1 MILTCSHIS
10 YLIKD
15 KVWLYPRKKIYIL
28 YIFLLTFPCS
38 SCYSAS
44 VFLTPTEDPKTLE
57 TIGPA
62 TFPGLSGEKW
72 LAHTRYDA
80 ERGRAS
86 SWRCKFGWL
95 QCSNDF
101 QWLANGFDYGDGMMM
116 VTVWFQSFCGYGAFA
131 VAKGLVYASTA
142 YVNDPD
148 DFLGT
153 KLVLL
158 SCIIG
163 ERRKRQGQEI
173 SIVIEWTSFR
183 NKLCKCCWSFWM
195 ISKRNRAVFG
205 VGDLTIP
212 LYHGIAYLS
221 LSGTNWLCLE
231 VPWVQWSWRARW
243 GDLTVLTNWST
254 CFWVWKGKW
263 KICVFWSTNLGC
275 LRFKAVSFLCTQ
287 EVSHQTSF
295 MVESLVAQGIM
306 PVHAASSMMFST
318 FSTTK
323 SKIDYETPNSGSLL
337 KICCV

>member
-1 MILTCSHIS
+1 M
-10 YLIKD
+10 
-15 KVWLYPRKKIYIL
+15 VGQWFWL
-28 YIFLLTFPCS
+28 
-38 SCYSAS
+38 
-44 VFLTPTEDPKTLE
+44 
-57 TIGPA
+57 
-62 TFPGLSGEKW
+62 W
-72 LAHTRYDA
+72 
-80 ERGRAS
+80 
-86 SWRCKFGWL
+86 WW
-95 QCSNDF
+95 
-101 QWLANGFDYGDGMMM
+101 YG
-116 VTVWFQSFCGYGAFA
+116 FQSFCGYGAFA

-195 ISKRNRAVFG
+195 ISKRNRALFG

-243 GDLTVLTNWST
+243 GDLTVSQIGQHVFGSGRAMKNS
-254 CFWVWKGKW
+254 CF
-263 KICVFWSTNLGC
+263 
-275 LRFKAVSFLCTQ
+275 
-287 EVSHQTSF
+287 
-295 MVESLVAQGIM
+295 LV
-306 PVHAASSMMFST
+306 
-318 FSTTK
+318 
-323 SKIDYETPNSGSLL
+323 N
-337 KICCV
+337 